1 MGKKNHVYYSLL
13 NDYDIDQ
20 ESVNVKRKQIETQKY
35 VCDKMKEK
43 GIEGTDVERL
53 IDLLREDS
61 HTQYD
66 FKTSLENRAGFIT
79 ALWSAIS
86 VVIMDKD
93 VIKTLYTNYI
103 DKHNIMPM
111 ILLGAIIISMVVSLF
126 FIIKVLKNQNYCTL
140 QFSNKDEIL
149 HRVVDDKEAST
160 TQLLDSLLNVWEFN
174 EKVVDMKAKN
184 MNYLIA
190 SMSVFI
196 VCIIISFITVSIF

>member
-1 MGKKNHVYYSLL
+1 MRKKDRAYYSLL

-43 GIEGTDVERL
+43 GIEGTDVQRL
-53 IDLLREDS
+53 MDLLREDS

-79 ALWSAIS
+79 ALWSALS

-93 VIKTLYTNYI
+93 VIKILYTNYKNENSI
-103 DKHNIMPM
+103 ISI
-111 ILLGAIIISMVVSLF
+111 ILLSGIMISMLVSLF
-126 FIIKVLKNQNYCTL
+126 FIIRVLQNQSYCTL
-140 QFSNKDEIL
+140 QFSDKDEIL

-160 TQLLDSLLNVWEFN
+160 AQLLDSLLNVWKYN
-174 EKVVDMKAKN
+174 EKTVGMKAKN
-184 MNYLIA
+184 MNYLIV
-190 SMSVFI
+190 SMSIFI
-196 VCIIISFITVSIF
+196 MSIIVGFISISIF